1 VGLRVGSHIVNAEK
15 GVARHGAQPMVFT
28 NSVMGK
34 ESQAGT
40 LMQKSSVNVS
50 NEFKKKP
57 AVNFSQSS
65 ERTKTAAKTPIE
77 RTKPVDGINLK
88 NQTAWGGKKFDGR
101 VTKINMMTED

>member
-1 VGLRVGSHIVNAEK
+1 MI
-15 GVARHGAQPMVFT
+15 FT
-28 NSVMGK
+28 SSVMGK

-77 RTKPVDGINLK
+77 RSNPVDGINLK
-88 NQTAWGGKKFDGR
+88 NKTMWGAKKFEGR
-101 VTKINMMTED
+101 TTKINMLT